1 MKQTNSLATVIFALA
16 LVFGQT
22 KAQVTIGTLDD
33 PHVASILTLRSSSQ
47 WNKDTLGLKLPV
59 VALPDTAKLNLGD
72 ALIKDNDVDQEA
84 IGMLIYNKTYD
95 PCNGLVPC
103 MYVWDGATWHPAG
116 CALEGCP
123 PKPPGFY
130 NLLWYF
136 GNNSSAN
143 SGSPGLKFTNTGGSW
158 TVSDASGVAK
168 INTEENSLTISSDD
182 GTLLFYSQHNML
194 YNIDNEPMENGSFEG
209 NASTA
214 DGLAAAY
221 MGANK
226 YLMFA
231 VSNGYAGNLTT
242 TATTSARAIDAYIID
257 LEEDNGRGAK
267 IRSIQIEPERT
278 SIGEGIELIPRA
290 GTSYQYFLIYTDC
303 KTSCPTQTQRSTKM
317 YSRLIVIDS
326 INHNNIISQN
336 LVDSIFYFGANGDYG
351 LSYQLKAN
359 HQHNKIAMANTRWNV
374 TCLVDF
380 NNSTGRFVAGSQ
392 RGVNINGASRYAN
405 YSVEFSP
412 DDQYLY
418 TSNYV
423 DNNGTT
429 NPGSEVRI
437 RQWKISDLTNVL
449 NGQTNV
455 YTTPL
460 WEKQYWT
467 QTTYPRKG
475 GGMQLGPDGNIY
487 VLQSY
492 SNKVGVIS
500 NPNSGTDLST
510 RYNANAITLSVTVA
524 DAIGFCEGLT
534 PPAVPIVE

>member
-1 MKQTNSLATVIFALA
+1 MKQTNSLAAVIFALT
-16 LVFGQT
+16 LVFGTT

-72 ALIKDNDVDQEA
+72 ALVKDNDVDQEA
-84 IGMLIYNKTYD
+84 VGMLIYNKTYD

-182 GTLLFYSQHNML
+182 GTLLFYSQHDML
-194 YNIDNEPMENGSFEG
+194 YNIDNEPMENGSFKG

-423 DNNGTT
+423 DNNGTA

-460 WEKQYWT
+460 WEIQYWT

>member
-1 MKQTNSLATVIFALA
+1 MKQTNSLAAVIFALT
-16 LVFGQT
+16 LVFGTT

-84 IGMLIYNKTYD
+84 VGMLIYNKTYD

-182 GTLLFYSQHNML
+182 GTLLFYSQHDML
-194 YNIDNEPMENGSFEG
+194 YNIDNEPMENGSFKG

-423 DNNGTT
+423 DNNGTA

-460 WEKQYWT
+460 WEIQYWT